1 MPYIQSLDASKP
13 VATDPVA
20 EGAKEIREIKAA
32 LKDTFPYAT
41 GPLNVSNE
49 ALQAAL
55 QDIIPALE
63 DSISALEARVAVLEG
78 GGGMPPIEN

>member
-1 MPYIQSLDASKP
+1 MPYIQQLDASHP

-20 EGAKEIREIKAA
+20 EGAKEIREIKEA

-63 DSISALEARVAVLEG
+63 DSILALEARVAALE
-78 GGGMPPIEN
+78 NA